1 MPKLPVVTP
10 QKLIKVL
17 EVFGFLHV
25 FGSGSHKVMKHK
37 NGRRTTV
44 PMHGKDIP
52 KGTLLAIL
60 RDIEIS
66 KEDLVVALKKYL

>member
-17 EVFGFLHV
+17 EYFGFIHV
-25 FGSGSHKVMKHK
+25 GGSGSHKVMKHISGK
-37 NGRRTTV
+37 RTTV

-66 KEDLVVALKKYL
+66 KEELVLALKK

>member
-1 MPKLPVVTP
+1 MPKIPVVTA

-17 EVFGFLHV
+17 EIFGFVHV
-25 FGSGSHKVMKHK
+25 GGSGSHKAMKHASGK
-37 NGRRTTV
+37 RTTV

-60 RDIEIS
+60 RDAEIS
-66 KEDLVVALKKYL
+66 KEEL

>member
-10 QKLIKVL
+10 QKLLKVL
-17 EVFGFLHV
+17 LLLGFV
-25 FGSGSHKVMKHK
+25 RIGGSGSHKVMKHE
-37 NGRRTTV
+37 NGKRTTV

-60 RDIEIS
+60 RDLEIT
-66 KEDLVVALKKYL
+66 KEELIVLLKK

>member
-10 QKLIKVL
+10 QKLIKAL
-17 EVFGFLHV
+17 ENIGFV
-25 FGSGSHKVMKHK
+25 RTGGSGSHKVMKHQ
-37 NGRRTTV
+37 NGKRTTI
-44 PMHGKDIP
+44 PIHGKDIP

-66 KEDLVVALKKYL
+66 KDELIMLLKK

>member
-10 QKLIKVL
+10 QKLLKVL
-17 EVFGFLHV
+17 GIVGFVHV
-25 FGSGSHKVMKHK
+25 GGSGSHKVMKHSD
-37 NGRRTTV
+37 GRRTTV

-66 KEDLVVALKKYL
+66 KEELVVLLKK

>member
-10 QKLIKVL
+10 QKLLKAL
-17 EVFGFLHV
+17 EVMGFVHV
-25 FGSGSHKVMKHK
+25 GGSGSHKVMKNK
-37 NGRRTTV
+37 NGKRTTIPV
-44 PMHGKDIP
+44 HGKDIP

-66 KEDLVVALKKYL
+66 KDELITLLKK